1 MGIKAGSG
9 KGSVDAGGSKK
20 EVPGGV
26 GSGRKKR
33 PPFMPPPPPKKPLQP
48 TADNPFPEKKDF
60 RLGQYR
66 VLEERDDYLL
76 CTGFDPNAKNP
87 FSEVTPS
94 AFRTGA
100 LLKIAKP
107 PALQRTV
114 WEATP
119 VTIDGVEYTY
129 AYDDAEY
136 GVRTV
141 TGDDDSEE
149 EQRIDPPY
157 VLPTG
162 IGDIIVAV
170 QIRKSAAVDGMEVQ
184 DEEGTRLRWVDLN
197 VSGRHWKGPGGSS
210 EECPNN
216 FRIIVVGNPTAG
228 SFDLTL
234 VLPGGSD
241 SFTLDWDATRSDLDA
256 AIEGHAHWDAGYT
269 LSVADG
275 PFPMNSL
282 SFQLGGAGTI
292 AQPTVSNITFS
303 GGARSG
309 VRIER
314 ACCEEAV

>member
-26 GSGRKKR
+26 GSSNRRKR
-33 PPFMPPPPPKKPLQP
+33 PAFPPPPPKKPLQP
-48 TADNPFPEKKDF
+48 TTDNPFPEKKDF

-94 AFRTGA
+94 AFRTGS
-100 LLKIAKP
+100 LLKVAKP

-129 AYDDAEY
+129 EYDDAEY

-170 QIRKSAAVDGMEVQ
+170 QIRKSAAVDGMEVE

-197 VSGRHWKGPGGSS
+197 VSGRHWKGASETDAHPPIVGLLMGDLSEGGSATVNIS
-210 EECPNN
+210 VGGTGTETVYERLGLGDNDPLPTGTKVAAVYMNGLGY
-216 FRIIVVGNPTAG
+216 VV
-228 SFDLTL
+228 
-234 VLPGGSD
+234 
-241 SFTLDWDATRSDLDA
+241 
-256 AIEGHAHWDAGYT
+256 I
-269 LSVADG
+269 
-275 PFPMNSL
+275 
-282 SFQLGGAGTI
+282 GAGCP
-292 AQPTVSNITFS
+292 A
-303 GGARSG
+303 
-309 VRIER
+309 
-314 ACCEEAV
+314 